1 MTEITTKDCKDF
13 LNKELN
19 IDIKNLKRIKKYK
32 DKDGLFIR
40 EFSTGTE
47 EIYCVKELEN
57 GTLILLD
64 KKPEN
69 IFNAKKF
76 LKSFI
81 KELENQNDFGV
92 MGKILNKVKNFNEVE
107 KLKIANEFFFF
118 FPDNVY
124 NNNIE
129 FINNGLNTKMIRT
142 SDGFNECFCICFYD
156 SLNSE
161 PDLYLTDIVKELVPE
176 YFDKVDEYFYELDWF
191 NKKNENEILNLTIK
205 DVIEILEKH
214 GFKYKNNKDFDE
226 EEWCMLKKLNLKK

>member
-1 MTEITTKDCKDF
+1 
-13 LNKELN
+13 
-19 IDIKNLKRIKKYK
+19 
-32 DKDGLFIR
+32 
-40 EFSTGTE
+40 
-47 EIYCVKELEN
+47 
-57 GTLILLD
+57 
-64 KKPEN
+64 
-69 IFNAKKF
+69 
-76 LKSFI
+76 
-81 KELENQNDFGV
+81 
-92 MGKILNKVKNFNEVE
+92 
-107 KLKIANEFFFF
+107 
-118 FPDNVY
+118 
-124 NNNIE
+124 
-129 FINNGLNTKMIRT
+129 MIRT